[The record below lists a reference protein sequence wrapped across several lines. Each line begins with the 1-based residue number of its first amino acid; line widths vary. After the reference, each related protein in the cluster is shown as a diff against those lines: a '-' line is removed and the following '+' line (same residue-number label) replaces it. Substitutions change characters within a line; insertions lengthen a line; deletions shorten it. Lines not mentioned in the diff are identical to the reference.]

1 MHLIFLELLL
11 WTFFG
16 KIMGSTVVS
25 KEFCSDS
32 VNIFSATLSLSLKKQ
47 TEENLSVKSIGGF
60 VLGQILGRE
69 TQAQLDIILGCLL

>member
-1 MHLIFLELLL
+1 
-11 WTFFG
+11 
-16 KIMGSTVVS
+16 MGSTVVL

-47 TEENLSVKSIGGF
+47 IEENLSVKGIGGF

-69 TQAQLDIILGCLL
+69 AQAQLDIILGCLL